1 MPVSPAADSAAAAAS
16 IARRNH
22 AALIDTMLLIV
33 GLAVLWQ
40 AGSMLLGREALPS
53 PAATVEKLAVIL
65 GDADFPAHAWETAR
79 AFVAALAIAL
89 TCGLAIGLALGA
101 NRLAGEVAEPLLV
114 GLYAIPKITL
124 YPVILLLF
132 GLGISAKIA
141 FGVIHGII
149 PVIVFTMNA
158 VRNIRAIY
166 FRAARTMRL
175 SAMQTAVTI
184 VIPAALP
191 EIISGFRVGFALTLL
206 GTLIGEM
213 FASQRGIGYMLVRAM
228 ETNDTLTVMAL
239 AFLLVVLATAA
250 STALLAVDRRLHR
263 RAKPS

>member
-1 MPVSPAADSAAAAAS
+1 MPVSPDADPTTAAER
-16 IARRNH
+16 IERRDH
-22 AALIDTMLLIV
+22 GPLIDAVLLVV
-33 GLAVLWQ
+33 GLLVLWQ

-53 PAATVEKLAVIL
+53 PAATAVKLAEIL
-65 GDADFPAHAWETAR
+65 SDADFPAHAWETAR
-79 AFVAALAIAL
+79 AFMTALVIAL
-89 TCGLAIGLALGA
+89 VSGLAIGLVLGA
-101 NRLAGEVAEPLLV
+101 NRLSGEVAEPLLV

-158 VRNIRAIY
+158 VRNIRGIY

-175 SAMQTAVTI
+175 SMAQTALTI

-228 ETNDTLTVMAL
+228 ETSDTLTVTAL

-250 STALLAVDRRLHR
+250 STALLALDRRLHK
-263 RAKPS
+263 RAMSS